1 MATIEN
7 TTQGKEKA
15 LEEAL
20 KKIVKEFGTGA
31 IMKLGERPEQKIFV
45 ISSGSV
51 GLDNALG
58 VGGYPK
64 GRITE
69 IFIPNLQVRQL

>member
-31 IMKLGERPEQKIFV
+31 IMKLGERPEQKYLSFQV
-45 ISSGSV
+45 V
-51 GLDNALG
+51 LLD
-58 VGGYPK
+58 
-64 GRITE
+64 
-69 IFIPNLQVRQL
+69 

>member
-1 MATIEN
+1 
-7 TTQGKEKA
+7 
-15 LEEAL
+15 
-20 KKIVKEFGTGA
+20 
-31 IMKLGERPEQKIFV
+31 MKLGERPEQKIFV

-64 GRITE
+64 DALLKSLV
-69 IFIPNLQVRQL
+69 PNLQVRQL